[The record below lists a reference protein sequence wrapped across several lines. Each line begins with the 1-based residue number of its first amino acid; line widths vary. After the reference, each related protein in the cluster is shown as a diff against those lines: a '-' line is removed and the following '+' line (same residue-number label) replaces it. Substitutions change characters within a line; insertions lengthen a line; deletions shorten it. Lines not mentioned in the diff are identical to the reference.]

1 MIARDISQRLLPCKR
16 CGSTEVTHVDNISYE
31 QFVCDKC
38 EHQTDRRAST
48 SEALAA
54 WNTERA
60 EIVDLRGTESFF
72 VTTTKN
78 TSQSQRDTLEEIIR
92 NLAPLVGADTV
103 HRKTGSRGGVFYE
116 VQAKGFSAYESAS
129 NTILSLSRALRKVR
143 A

>member
-1 MIARDISQRLLPCKR
+1 M
-16 CGSTEVTHVDNISYE
+16 DNVSFE

-38 EHQTDRRAST
+38 GHQTDKRPST
-48 SEALAA
+48 PEALAA

-60 EIVDLRGTESFF
+60 EIVDGGGTESFF

-103 HRKTGSRGGVFYE
+103 HRRTGSRGGVFYQ
-116 VQAKGFSAYESAS
+116 VQAKGFGAYESAS